1 MKHSQRTANCP
12 SPARK
17 QMFST
22 AYLYLPAP
30 FHLSLFTAAFEPCLA
45 KVSIAFSSRRST
57 SKILHGFVY
66 IYIYH
71 YHHHLAAAIS
81 RAIIGFRGERNL
93 ARSERERERDLFTPI
108 FCQRFPPS
116 DHGYVRATYIRRQKS
131 ICANESSRN
140 DVEKR

>member
-66 IYIYH
+66 IYTITIITSRLQS
-71 YHHHLAAAIS
+71 LAQLLVFAVSAIS
-81 RAIIGFRGERNL
+81 L
-93 ARSERERERDLFTPI
+93 DQRERERDLFTPM

>member
-66 IYIYH
+66 IYTITIITSRLQS
-71 YHHHLAAAIS
+71 LAQLLVFAVSAIS
-81 RAIIGFRGERNL
+81 L
-93 ARSERERERDLFTPI
+93 DQRERERDLFTPI

-116 DHGYVRATYIRRQKS
+116 DHGYVRVTYIRRQKS

>member
-66 IYIYH
+66 IYTITIITSRLQS
-71 YHHHLAAAIS
+71 LAQLLVFAVSAIS
-81 RAIIGFRGERNL
+81 L
-93 ARSERERERDLFTPI
+93 DQRERERDLFTPI

-131 ICANESSRN
+131 ICTNE
-140 DVEKR
+140 

>member
-66 IYIYH
+66 IYTITIITSRLQS
-71 YHHHLAAAIS
+71 LAQLLVFAVSAIS
-81 RAIIGFRGERNL
+81 L
-93 ARSERERERDLFTPI
+93 DQRERERDLFTPI